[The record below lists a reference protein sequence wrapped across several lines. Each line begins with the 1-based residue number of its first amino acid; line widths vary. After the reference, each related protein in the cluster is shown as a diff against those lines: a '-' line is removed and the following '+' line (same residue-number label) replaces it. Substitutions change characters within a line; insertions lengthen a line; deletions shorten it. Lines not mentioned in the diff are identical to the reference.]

1 MIVIG
6 WKYIIALLTTG
17 AAVWGMQ
24 CKKMKYVILGQ
35 IIANTLL
42 GLQYVIEGA
51 FSAAV
56 TIPPALALTI
66 ISFYYDAKNK
76 PIPKNLIKAFI
87 GIFAAVIVG
96 QSVIEA
102 VTGKAM
108 LNAVALLLT
117 NILVFSALV
126 FFVLSITRKKSYQAR
141 ICSGTNC
148 FLWLIYDIILAPSA
162 IITHGVILAF
172 IIAGAIRLD
181 RAEWRR
187 MIACLRRGDVKN
199 LFADGC
205 DVIGLEA
212 DEDVIEYGEE

>member
-1 MIVIG
+1 MVFSL
-6 WKYIIALLTTG
+6 KYIIALLTTG

-35 IIANTLL
+35 IIANSLL

-108 LNAVALLLT
+108 LNAASTKSIATFWKPVT
-117 NILVFSALV
+117 PS
-126 FFVLSITRKKSYQAR
+126 SITE
-141 ICSGTNC
+141 
-148 FLWLIYDIILAPSA
+148 ILMTGSS
-162 IITHGVILAF
+162 
-172 IIAGAIRLD
+172 
-181 RAEWRR
+181 
-187 MIACLRRGDVKN
+187 C
-199 LFADGC
+199 
-205 DVIGLEA
+205 GL
-212 DEDVIEYGEE
+212 